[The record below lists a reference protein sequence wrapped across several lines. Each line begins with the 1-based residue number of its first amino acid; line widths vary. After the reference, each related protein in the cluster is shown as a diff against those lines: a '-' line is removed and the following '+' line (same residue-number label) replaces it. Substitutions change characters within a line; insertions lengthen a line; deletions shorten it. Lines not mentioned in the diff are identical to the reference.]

1 MELIK
6 SNVHMS
12 RIKDNKMIQITLDDD
27 FIVQDI
33 KPDIDRIVGNKTWI
47 TIDSVKLLE
56 GKVLV
61 KGKLTYRILYVS
73 MEPVEVS
80 CMEGSIPFDEV
91 INVEGIEEN
100 DVINVDYALEDV
112 SISTIN
118 SRKINV
124 RAVVSF
130 TASAEDIYDEDA
142 IIDINGSDEAD
153 YIKRPLDVMK
163 MTVSKKDV
171 FRVKEETEVPAG
183 KPNIGKL
190 IWSNMDT
197 RNVQTKLQ
205 EEKINISGELVLFVM
220 YEPEEEHMPLQW
232 FEKTIP
238 FSGAVD
244 VAGVSSDMIP
254 NINVKLVHSE
264 PEIYKDYD
272 GENRLVRTDAS
283 LDMDIKVYNEEKI
296 DIITDIYSPYV
307 KYNIK
312 EKEGCFESL
321 LTKNQSRYKLSERV
335 KMDIDENH
343 ILQICN
349 VSGNVKID
357 DTTIMENGINVNG
370 ILEVN
375 VVYASSNDKQP
386 IGSEEIIIPFEHNV
400 EVIGINENSK
410 YFIKTYMEQLSA
422 DMVSSDE
429 VEIRSSIMLDALV
442 VNPINENVI
451 VDVTEEPLDM
461 NIIKNM
467 PGMVVHIVEEGE
479 SLWNIAKTFYTTVDN
494 IKKINNL
501 QSDSIYP
508 GDKLLVVKQVAFGGA
523 I

>member
-1 MELIK
+1 MELVK

-27 FIVQDI
+27 FIVQDV

-47 TIDSVKLLE
+47 TIDSVKLLD

-61 KGKLTYRILYVS
+61 KGKLTYKILYVS
-73 MEPVEVS
+73 LESVAVS
-80 CMEGSIPFDEV
+80 CMEGNIPFDEV

-112 SISTIN
+112 SISIIN

-124 RAVVSF
+124 RAIVTF
-130 TASAEDIYDEDA
+130 MASAEDIYDEDA
-142 IIDINGSDEAD
+142 IIDISGNEDTD
-153 YIKRPLDVMK
+153 YIKRPLQVMK
-163 MTVSKKDV
+163 MIVSKKDV
-171 FRVKEETEVPAG
+171 FRVKEETEVPMG

-190 IWSNMDT
+190 IWSNMDA

-205 EEKINISGELVLFVM
+205 EEKINVSGELLMFIM

-238 FSGAVD
+238 FNGSLD

-254 NINVKLVHSE
+254 NIDLKLVNTQ

-272 GENRLVRTDAS
+272 GENRLIRTDAS

-296 DIITDIYSPYV
+296 EIITDIYSPYV
-307 KYNIK
+307 NYKIQ
-312 EKEGCFESL
+312 EKQGCFENL
-321 LTKNQSRYKLSERV
+321 LTKNQSKYKLAERIR
-335 KMDIDENH
+335 MEIDENH

-357 DTTIMENGINVNG
+357 DTIVVQNGINISG

-375 VVYASSNDKQP
+375 IVYASSNDKQP
-386 IGSEEIIIPFEHNV
+386 IGNETVIIPFEHNI
-400 EVIGINENSK
+400 EVMGIDENSK
-410 YFIKTYMEQLSA
+410 YYIKTYLEQLTA

-429 VEIRSSIMLDALV
+429 IEIRASIMLDTLV
-442 VNPINENVI
+442 VNPIYENVI
-451 VDVTEEPLDM
+451 VDIKEEPLDM
-461 NIIKNM
+461 DIIKNM
-467 PGMVVHIVEEGE
+467 PGMVVHIVEEGDT
-479 SLWNIAKTFYTTVDN
+479 LWNIAKSFYTTVDN

-501 QSDSIYP
+501 QSDLIYP